1 MLSWGKFTGRSD
13 ISGLDI
19 NEQKRLYYVYQNDYY
34 WKASMISGRKG
45 VVVSSGS
52 FLLQENGFY
61 LLQENSSKI
70 KL

>member
-1 MLSWGKFTGRSD
+1 MLSWSQFTGRSD
-13 ISGLDI
+13 IRILDI

-34 WKASMISGRKG
+34 WR
-45 VVVSSGS
+45 VSVGGGSRRGIVSDS

-61 LLQENSSKI
+61 LLQESGSKI

>member
-1 MLSWGKFTGRSD
+1 MLSWGQFTGRSD
-13 ISGLDI
+13 IRILDI

-34 WKASMISGRKG
+34 WRASVSGSRRS
-45 VVVSSGS
+45 VVSDS

-61 LLQENSSKI
+61 LLQENGSKI